1 MVVILLNAFIFY
13 LIKYPNPVF
22 GLSRFNL
29 YGNPGAAGKIK
40 SLIIKTLKP
49 FITHDL
55 SNQILFFFLINSIY
69 LSFEFVQLPDTS
81 YTGLI
86 KNFLYASL
94 SASIFA
100 LFISTVPNEKRK
112 IHQARRVKIEFIPFI
127 ERDNIVRAELDYWDN
142 MFADNKFL
150 QNKRET
156 LETKILKAQHN
167 QQKTKKEHN
176 VTSLH
181 EHGLTIYQEQTNIYD
196 IMLSLINDDIT
207 FILRMKECDISLF
220 PEIYNSLQ
228 ELESQLVWLKNT
240 VTGKVT
246 TDPTYRD
253 KAIAQSLCTCI
264 GKKQQLLQMYS
275 QTIRNYCDDAH
286 DNIADIIR
294 PKTNKDMLIHIYDR
308 IKILYLNIES
318 TIKLFLTKN

>member
-1 MVVILLNAFIFY
+1 MNILILY
-13 LIKYPNPVF
+13 LIKYPNSVF

-29 YGNPGAAGKIK
+29 YGVPGAAGKIK
-40 SLIIKTLKP
+40 TLIIKTLKP

-112 IHQARRVKIEFIPFI
+112 KHQARRAKIEFIPFI
-127 ERDNIVRAELDYWDN
+127 ERDNIVRTELDYWDN
-142 MFADNKFL
+142 IFIDKNYCPS
-150 QNKRET
+150 KRNT
-156 LETKILKAQHN
+156 LETKILNAQHS
-167 QQKTKKEHN
+167 QQKISKEHYA
-176 VTSLH
+176 TSLH
-181 EHGLTIYQEQTNIYD
+181 EHGLTIYQEQHNIYD
-196 IMLSLINDDIT
+196 ILLLFIDDDIT

-220 PEIYNSLQ
+220 PEIYDPLQ

-240 VTGKVT
+240 VTGKFKT
-246 TDPTYRD
+246 EPTHRD

-264 GKKQQLLQMYS
+264 GKKQLLLQLYS

-286 DNIADIIR
+286 ENIADIVR
-294 PKTNKDMLIHIYDR
+294 PKTNQDTLLLIYDKLR
-308 IKILYLNIES
+308 KKYLNIES
-318 TIKLFLTKN
+318 LIKLFLTKN